1 MMGIPTGVRWYL
13 IVVLIWIYLMI
24 KDVEHFFMCFLAF
37 CMYSLD
43 KHLFRSSALN
53 VYFRFNLINEYVY
66 SVYET

>member
-1 MMGIPTGVRWYL
+1 
-13 IVVLIWIYLMI
+13 MI